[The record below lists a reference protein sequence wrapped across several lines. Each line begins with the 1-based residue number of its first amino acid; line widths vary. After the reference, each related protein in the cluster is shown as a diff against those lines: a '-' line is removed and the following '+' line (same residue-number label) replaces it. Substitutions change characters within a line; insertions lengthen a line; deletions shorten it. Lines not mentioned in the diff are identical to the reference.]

1 MQLKVN
7 ILSLLNCTNII
18 LHVNKEGSL
27 TLLFGVSENV
37 GTAFQ

>member
-7 ILSLLNCTNII
+7 ILSLLDCTII